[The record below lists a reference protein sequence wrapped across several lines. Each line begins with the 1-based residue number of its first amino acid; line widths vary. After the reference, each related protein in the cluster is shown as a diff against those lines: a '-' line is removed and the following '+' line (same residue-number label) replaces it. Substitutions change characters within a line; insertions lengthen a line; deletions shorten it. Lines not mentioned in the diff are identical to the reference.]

1 MSVLDNI
8 TYWLTDRIDE
18 AVRKR
23 MDIADKNRE
32 YRLGVQDKQLR
43 VKLGQ
48 ADDNLTV
55 NYLGVIVDRS
65 VALLF
70 GKGITWQWPEE
81 GGAQYDWLE
90 DVWNSNNQEDLL
102 HRLAI
107 FGAEAGTCY
116 LKLDSG
122 KVISREDGVTEL
134 PRMVAVDPKWV
145 TMDTLPDDKDIII
158 RYTIQYKTIGLDGKE
173 VTKREIIEQ
182 DMENETGK
190 WLITNYEASQ
200 ATGGRFQQVGDVV
213 VWEYGFSPMLHWQN
227 LPLAHTTY
235 GMPDLT
241 TDVLAVQDRIN
252 FVASNISKII
262 RYHAHPQRVG
272 KNITDTK
279 VVEIGPDKMV
289 NIFGSEADIYNLE
302 MQTDLASS
310 QEYLRFLVR
319 AIMDMTRTVD
329 VDSLADK
336 LGQLTNFGLRVL
348 YQDALQKMAVKRE
361 LYGDAL
367 VEVNR
372 RLLMMINADYTEP
385 GIILWADPLPQNQ
398 MEISSL
404 NQTSIGLGYMS
415 KQTAAE
421 QQGLDWETEQN
432 RMQEESAAT
441 NLENSNIG
449 AALLQNFSRG
459 V

>member
-1 MSVLDNI
+1 MSIIENI
-8 TYWLTDRIDE
+8 TFWLSDRIDS
-18 AVRKR
+18 AVRAR

-32 YRLGVQDKQLR
+32 YRLGVQDRQLR
-43 VKLGQ
+43 VKMGQ

-70 GKGITWQWPEE
+70 GKGITWQYPED
-81 GGAQYDWLE
+81 GGPQYDWLD

-107 FGAEAGTCY
+107 FGSESGTCY
-116 LKLDSG
+116 LKLSSG
-122 KVISREDGVTEL
+122 TVISREDGKTEL
-134 PRMVAVDPKWV
+134 PRMVAIDPRWV
-145 TMDTLPDDKDIII
+145 TIDTLPDDKDIVI
-158 RYTIQYKTIGLDGKE
+158 RYIIQYKTVGVDGKE
-173 VTKREIIEQ
+173 VTKREVIEQ
-182 DMENETGK
+182 DYENAGN
-190 WLITNYEASQ
+190 WLITHYECAQS
-200 ATGGRFQQVGDVV
+200 TGGKYIQVGEPVIWD
-213 VWEYGFSPMLHWQN
+213 YGFAPLVHWQN

-241 TDVLAVQDRIN
+241 TDVLALQDRIN

-272 KNITDTK
+272 KNVGEPK
-279 VVEIGPDKMV
+279 LLEMGADKMV
-289 NIFGSEADIYNLE
+289 SINGTDAQIYNIE

-310 QEYLRFLVR
+310 QAYLRFLVR
-319 AIMDMTRTVD
+319 SIMDMTRTVD

-336 LGQLTNFGLRVL
+336 LGALTNFGLRVL

-361 LYGDAL
+361 LYGDGM
-367 VEVNR
+367 VETNR
-372 RLLMMINADYTEP
+372 RLLAIYGADFTEP
-385 GIILWADPLPQNQ
+385 GVILWADPLPTNGIEVAQ
-398 MEISSL
+398 L
-404 NQTSIGLGYMS
+404 NQVSIGLGYMS

-421 QQGLDWETEQN
+421 QQGLDWETEQA
-432 RMQEESAAT
+432 RMQDEANTAAQDT
-441 NLENSNIG
+441 ANIG
-449 AALLQNFSRG
+449 AVMLQNFSRG